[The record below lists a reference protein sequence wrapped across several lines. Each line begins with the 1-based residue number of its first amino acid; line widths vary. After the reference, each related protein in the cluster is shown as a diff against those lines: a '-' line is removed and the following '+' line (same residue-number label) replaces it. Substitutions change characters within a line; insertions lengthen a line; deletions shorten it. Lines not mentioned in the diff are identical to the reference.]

1 MMSQW
6 SWTYMLVPLGDLG
19 NELPTR
25 RYDWT
30 ETDEDGNVTTVRA
43 KFSTASRTRKC
54 GLGAASDTHRI
65 FKCSNLSFQDGDV
78 QAFQN
83 LGYTLM
89 SQAEAA
95 AWSATLS
102 GPDQRG

>member
-1 MMSQW
+1 MGQW
-6 SWTYMLVPLGDLG
+6 SWTYILVPLSDLD

-25 RYDWT
+25 RYDWV
-30 ETDEDGNVTTVRA
+30 ESDEDGNVTTVRA

-78 QAFQN
+78 QAFQD

-95 AWSATLS
+95 AWAGALPS
-102 GPDQRG
+102 PDEGD

>member
-1 MMSQW
+1 
-6 SWTYMLVPLGDLG
+6 MLVPLADLD

-25 RYDWT
+25 RYDWV
-30 ETDEDGNVTTVRA
+30 ESDVDGNVRTVKA

-65 FKCSNLSFQDGDV
+65 FKCSNLSFIDGDIA
-78 QAFQN
+78 AFQALN
-83 LGYTLM
+83 YTLM

-95 AWSATLS
+95 AWAAALP
-102 GPDQRG
+102 GPDEGG

>member
-1 MMSQW
+1 
-6 SWTYMLVPLGDLG
+6 MLVPLGDLD

-83 LGYTLM
+83 LCYTMM

-95 AWSATLS
+95 AWTAALPS
-102 GPDQRG
+102 PDEGG